1 MTKSTSSQHTIIISS
16 LMVLMQVDSSAEFAR
31 RWFEKRPPGSAAE
44 ARAPALPFGTL
55 KTSHKFK
62 GCIDPSEPFQCPQS
76 KRSVA
81 LQFTCDGHAGDCLG
95 NLDENEETCIA
106 VKPLAKENIEN
117 FSY

>member
-1 MTKSTSSQHTIIISS
+1 
-16 LMVLMQVDSSAEFAR
+16 L
-31 RWFEKRPPGSAAE
+31 
-44 ARAPALPFGTL
+44 
-55 KTSHKFK
+55 

-106 VKPLAKENIEN
+106 
-117 FSY
+117 

>member
-16 LMVLMQVDSSAEFAR
+16 LMVLIQVDSSAEFAR

-44 ARAPALPFGTL
+44 ARAPALPFG
-55 KTSHKFK
+55 
-62 GCIDPSEPFQCPQS
+62 CIDPSEPFQCPQS

-81 LQFTCDGHAGDCLG
+81 LQFICDGHAGDCLG